1 MPIVNIPRNVLLSVS
16 KPARYVGGEWNSVTK
31 DLDIPYHRF
40 AFCFPDTYEI
50 GMSHLGMKILY
61 HLLNERKDTYCE
73 RCFAP
78 WEDMQVQMRDNSIPL
93 FSIETKTPINEF
105 DIVGFTLQ
113 YEMCYSNVLLM
124 LDMARIPMYSRDRTG
139 KDPIVVAGGP
149 CTFNAEPVA
158 DFFDIL
164 FIGEGEDQ
172 INQFMDLFDR
182 YKKAGNK
189 SKEDFLREVAIKIE
203 GAYVPF
209 LYSVT
214 YNEDGTVSS
223 VQPDDPQIPA
233 KIKKAIVMDLDHA
246 YYPTKVIVPNT
257 EVVHDRIFLE
267 IFRGCTR
274 GCRFCQAGFITRPV
288 REKSPETLLVQTK
301 LAQAETGYDEIGLL
315 SLSTSDYSK
324 FAELTQPLLYELEKT
339 HTSLSLPSLRVDSFN
354 LDVMQKAQK
363 TRKSG
368 LTFAPEAGTDRL
380 RAVINKGITEENLM
394 DSMKLAFEGGW
405 NSVKLYFMLGLP
417 TETMEDV
424 EGIALIVRKIEK
436 LYASISKDFKRR
448 PLELT
453 VSAAMFIPKPFTP
466 FQWEMQDTMDSL
478 NEKQQVLRS
487 LLKSRSVKFQWHGSK
502 SSFWEGVLARGDRRL
517 SKVIYEA
524 YQRGCQFDSWDD
536 HFNIG
541 VYLACME
548 EQGLP
553 PAFYANRRRGEKE
566 IFPWDHI
573 DSGVT
578 KEFLLQENRLAHQE
592 ISTPQCRIRCTS
604 CGANQF
610 GGGVCFE

>member
-1 MPIVNIPRNVLLSVS
+1 MSTVTIPRSVLLSVA
-16 KPARYVGGEWNSVTK
+16 KPARYVGGEWNSVMK
-31 DLDIPYHRF
+31 NLSIPLHRF
-40 AFCFPDTYEI
+40 AFCFPDAYEI

-61 HLLNERKDTYCE
+61 HLLNERKDTWCE

-78 WEDMQVQMRDNSIPL
+78 WEDMQAQMRKNGIPL
-93 FSIETKTPINEF
+93 FSIETRTPISEF

-124 LDMARIPMYSRDRTG
+124 LDLAHIPMYSKDRSE
-139 KDPIVVAGGP
+139 KDPIIVAGGP
-149 CTFNAEPVA
+149 CTFNPEPVA
-158 DFFDIL
+158 DFFDIV
-164 FIGEGEDQ
+164 FVGEGENQ
-172 INQFMDLFDR
+172 ISRFMDLFDR
-182 YKKAGNK
+182 YKKTAGMTK
-189 SKEDFLREVAIKIE
+189 AAFLQEVAATVE
-203 GAYVPF
+203 GAYVPS
-209 LYSVT
+209 LYVVDYSK
-214 YNEDGTVSS
+214 EGTVLSIL
-223 VQPDDPQIPA
+223 PIIPQIPA
-233 KIKKAIVMDLDHA
+233 KIKKAVVMDLDRVF
-246 YYPTKVIVPNT
+246 YPTKGIVPNM

-267 IFRGCTR
+267 VFRGCTR

-324 FAELTQPLLYELEKT
+324 FAELTKPLLCELEKT
-339 HTSLSLPSLRVDSFN
+339 HASLSLPSLRVDSFN
-354 LDVMQKAQK
+354 LDIMQKAQK

-436 LYASISKDFKRR
+436 LYASVTREMKRR

-466 FQWEMQDTMDSL
+466 FQWEPQDSMDAL

-487 LLKSRSVKFQWHGSK
+487 LLKSRNVKFQWHGSK

-517 SKVIYEA
+517 ARVIAKAYE
-524 YQRGCQFDSWDD
+524 RGCQFDAWDD
-536 HFNIG
+536 HFNLDT
-541 VYLACME
+541 YLACIE
-548 EQGLP
+548 EERLS
-553 PAFYANRRRGEKE
+553 PAFYANRRREE
-566 IFPWDHI
+566 EEVFPWDMI

-578 KEFLLQENRLAHQE
+578 KAFLLQENRLAHQAVQ
-592 ISTPQCRIRCTS
+592 TPQCRTHCSS

-610 GGGVCFE
+610 GGGICFE